1 MPRLC
6 DMRNLALAN
15 NTRLGPTGCRNGQL
29 DGDVC
34 LLRRAPVERV
44 NKRHSLVMDFAA
56 IGVLFRNCLE
66 KASGLCGLV
75 VVEVGVMR
83 FIGMRSVWFEV

>member
-1 MPRLC
+1 
-6 DMRNLALAN
+6 
-15 NTRLGPTGCRNGQL
+15 
-29 DGDVC
+29 
-34 LLRRAPVERV
+34 V